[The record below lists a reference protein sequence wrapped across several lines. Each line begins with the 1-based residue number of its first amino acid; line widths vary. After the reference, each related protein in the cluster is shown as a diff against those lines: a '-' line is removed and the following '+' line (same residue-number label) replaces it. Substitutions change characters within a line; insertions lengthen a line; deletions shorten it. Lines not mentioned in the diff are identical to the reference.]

1 MRMKLLEFL
10 MCCAPC
16 SISQILICQPY
27 YVILHRT
34 DGRVTTMRLLDHFS
48 TSLQTNYFFES
59 ASFRIVLSSDSSA
72 TRCFRQVF
80 YFSSSFSFFVG
91 ILSNPPYSSRS
102 RGLDQFLGAAKPYTR
117 RNKSRSVQL
126 FSNVDGIYFHAS
138 TQQSKRVAQ
147 P

>member
-72 TRCFRQVF
+72 IRCFDKCFPFPALSVF
-80 YFSSSFSFFVG
+80 LLVSYPIPIFLPPAIVGQLTYFNCSYCFTDAFA
-91 ILSNPPYSSRS
+91 LS
-102 RGLDQFLGAAKPYTR
+102 D
-117 RNKSRSVQL
+117 
-126 FSNVDGIYFHAS
+126 
-138 TQQSKRVAQ
+138 
-147 P
+147 